1 MPEPASL
8 TLSDVRRALTLPDF
22 DALAAQQRMAPQ
34 SRPFASNG
42 STPRLAGVLAL
53 LYPGAQERLH
63 FVLIRRTE
71 YPGVHSGQISLP
83 GGRREGDETLQ
94 QTALREAEEEVG
106 VRAAEVEVLGK
117 LASLY
122 VPPSDFDI
130 HPFVGY
136 SPAHP
141 IWRPEQS
148 EVAEIIEVPLDL
160 LLDDSVKDQE
170 TLNRNGVQI
179 PILFYRVGQHKVWGA
194 TAIILSEL
202 EIRLRTALGLVQ

>member
-1 MPEPASL
+1 MSERASI
-8 TLSDVRRALTLPDF
+8 TLNDVRRALTLPGF

-34 SRPFASNG
+34 SRLFAPNG
-42 STPRLAGVLAL
+42 SKPRLAGVLVL
-53 LYPGAQERLH
+53 LYPGALDRLH

-83 GGRREGDETLQ
+83 GGRREGEESLE
-94 QTALREAEEEVG
+94 QTALRETEEEVG
-106 VRAAEVEVLGK
+106 ARADGIEMLGG

-136 SPAHP
+136 TPVRPA
-141 IWRPEQS
+141 WRPQMS
-148 EVAEIIEVPLDL
+148 EVAEIIEMPLDR
-160 LLDDSVKDQE
+160 LLDDGAKDQE
-170 TLNRNGVQI
+170 TLQRGDLQI
-179 PILFYRVGQHKVWGA
+179 SILFYRVGQHKVWGA

-202 EIRLRTALGLVQ
+202 EMRLRTAPEQR